1 MKEKETKF
9 LTALLNKEGIVVTC
23 VGACVSTCET
33 FHDDMCKLLD
43 QYKRNS
49 IPKPK
54 FTAEDIPFEV
64 SPHSETIVIQP
75 KEGGESTLI
84 FKAVRLEHESEYY
97 CVFIDEYDVPEE
109 DEEEYE
115 DEEDYEEEEDDEETF
130 EPYVW
135 VIPANEEI
143 DSNITNFTQFLIVK
157 A

>member
-9 LTALLNKEGIVVTC
+9 LTALLNKECMAVTC

-54 FTAEDIPFEV
+54 FNAEDIPFEV
-64 SPHSETIVIQP
+64 SPYSETIVIQP
-75 KEGGESTLI
+75 KDGGESTLI

-109 DEEEYE
+109 DEE
-115 DEEDYEEEEDDEETF
+115 DDEETF

-143 DSNITNFTQFLIVK
+143 DSNIANFTQFLIVK

>member
-9 LTALLNKEGIVVTC
+9 LTALLDKEGMSVTC
-23 VGACVSTCET
+23 VGACVSTLTT

-43 QYKRNS
+43 QYKRKS
-49 IPKPK
+49 IPTPK
-54 FTAEDIPFEV
+54 FKAEDIPFEV
-64 SPHSETIVIQP
+64 SPLSETIVIQP

-84 FKAVRLEHESEYY
+84 FKAIRLEHESEYY

-109 DEEEYE
+109 ET
-115 DEEDYEEEEDDEETF
+115 EDDEETF

-143 DSNITNFTQFLIVK
+143 STNITNFTQFLIVK